1 MALTTGMAILGSAIV
16 GAGAGAI
23 SSNSAAKKAA
33 NASQTATDAN
43 AALQREA
50 LATQQSNTAVARGA
64 GDASINQLMQ
74 RLGIS
79 QNAGQGMG
87 SSPSQPAFNAQSYL
101 AANADVAQAVQ
112 DPNSGFSGSTPEER
126 AADHYAR
133 YGRNEGRSV
142 GTPAPAATTPQAP
155 TTNDVQLSPATQVP
169 TYERPPVPAQGTP
182 GAQPTFTPQVYEAP
196 VYERPQFNQTLDVSM
211 DRFKGSPEYQA
222 AQYEIEKQGGQVQAS
237 LAAQGLLNSGAAL
250 RRLQQVGQDNS
261 VRYYGDFR
269 DYNTG
274 QFNNDRSRFDGNYNF
289 DTSLN
294 SQNALAYANLNNQN
308 QQFGADYARNAYQ
321 YGQGRAENNFN
332 VDRAYGTD
340 LALNN
345 RQYETGR
352 YDNQTNALFNLANL
366 GQGAASQYGNA
377 VQNSANNQG
386 NALFSNAANQGNA
399 ALTSANNLNSLI
411 GQGTNALAY
420 AYGNRAPATAL
431 GGASGGASGW
441 QSWMGA

>member
-1 MALTTGMAILGSAIV
+1 MALTTGMAILGSAAI
-16 GAGAGAI
+16 GAAAGGI
-23 SSNSAAKKAA
+23 SSSNAANKAA
-33 NASQTATDAN
+33 NASQQATDAN

-50 LATQQSNTAVARGA
+50 LATQQANTAVARGA

-79 QNAGQGMG
+79 QSGQ
-87 SSPSQPAFNAQSYL
+87 SATSPTAAPTSSQPAAQPQQPNTTVTDPTKTFNAASYL
-101 AANADVAQAVQ
+101 AANPDVAAAVN
-112 DPNSGFSGSTPEER
+112 DPNSQFAGATAAER

-133 YGRNEGRSV
+133 YGQAEVASGGRSL
-142 GTPAPAATTPQAP
+142 GSERQEMPGGQPTYTAP
-155 TTNDVQLSPATQVP
+155 T
-169 TYERPPVPAQGTP
+169 YIRPE
-182 GAQPTFTPQVYEAP
+182 FD
-196 VYERPQFNQTLDVSM
+196 QTLDVSM
-211 DRFKGSPEYQA
+211 ERFKGSPEYQV
-222 AQYEIEKQGGQVQAS
+222 AQYDIAKQGGQVQAS

-250 RRLQQVGQDNS
+250 RRLQEVGQDNS
-261 VRYYGDFR
+261 VKYYGDFR

-274 QFNNDRSRFDGNYNF
+274 QFNTDRSRFDNNYNF
-289 DTSLN
+289 DTSLASN
-294 SQNALAYANLNNQN
+294 NALAYANLGQ
-308 QQFGADYARNAYQ
+308 NAYQ
-321 YGQGRAENNFN
+321 YGQSRADNNYN
-332 VDRAYGTD
+332 IDRAYGTD

-366 GQGAASQYGNA
+366 GQGAASNYGAA

-420 AYGNRAPATAL
+420 YYGNK
-431 GGASGGASGW
+431 G
-441 QSWMGA
+441 

>member
-43 AALQREA
+43 TVLQREA
-50 LATQQSNTAVARGA
+50 LATQQANTAVARGA

-79 QNAGQGMG
+79 QNTGQGATPG
-87 SSPSQPAFNAQSYL
+87 SSSSPPGFNDAAYL
-101 AANADVAQAVQ
+101 AANPDVAEAVQ
-112 DPNSGFSGSTPEER
+112 RGETT
-126 AADHYAR
+126 AAQHYEQ
-133 YGRNEGRSV
+133 YGKNEGRLL
-142 GTPAPAATTPQAP
+142 GTPQPAP
-155 TTNDVQLSPATQVP
+155 TNDVQLSPATQVP
-169 TYERPPVPAQGTP
+169 TFERPADPAPGTP
-182 GAQPTFTPQVYEAP
+182 GASPTFTPQVYEAP
-196 VYERPQFNQTLDVSM
+196 VYERPEFNQTLDVSM

-222 AQYEIEKQGGQVQAS
+222 AQYEIAKQGGQVQAS

-274 QFNNDRSRFDGNYNF
+274 QYNTDRSRFDNNYNF
-289 DTSLN
+289 DTSLASN
-294 SQNALAYANLNNQN
+294 NALAYANLGQ
-308 QQFGADYARNAYQ
+308 NAYQ
-321 YGQGRAENNFN
+321 YGQTRADNVFN
-332 VDRAYGTD
+332 TDRAYGTD

-345 RQYETGR
+345 RQYETSR
-352 YDNQTNALFNLANL
+352 FDNQTNALFNLANL
-366 GQGAASQYGNA
+366 GQGAASNYGNA

-399 ALTSANNLNSLI
+399 ALTSAGNINSLL
-411 GQGTNALAY
+411 GQGVNALAY
-420 AYGNRAPATAL
+420 YGANR
-431 GGASGGASGW
+431 S
-441 QSWMGA
+441 